1 MAEKRDHQQVIR
13 EKKLLRRVGL
23 VFVLLS
29 LLALLFM
36 PGRGVLHYRKMKQQ
50 VAELQ
55 QTNHRL
61 EQDNKRLAE
70 EIHRLKTDN
79 SYIEELARKKYN
91 MLRSN
96 EEVYDFNKTSKK
108 K

>member
-1 MAEKRDHQQVIR
+1 MTENRDHQQVVG

-23 VFVLLS
+23 VVIFLS

-36 PGRGVLHYRKMKQQ
+36 PGRGVLHYRKMKRQ

-55 QTNHRL
+55 QANQLL
-61 EQDNKRLAE
+61 EQDNKRLAKE
-70 EIHRLKTDN
+70 NHRLKTDN
-79 SYIEELARKKYN
+79 TYIEEYARKKHN
-91 MLRSN
+91 MLKPN
-96 EEVYDFNKTSKK
+96 EEVYDFNKKLKK